1 MSNFNGKTIEMSG
14 PLLKKPDGTVLFHRV
29 SNTMATP
36 DWEGVYS
43 AIDPLDG
50 GVITLSIDKDKSS
63 SNSENFKLRF
73 RDTYI
78 RACTK
83 MSSDALD
90 GWEGDG
96 PSYSKRGIYLAD
108 ATTVATSDD
117 EQSLVSLDGSNSEIP
132 ISIYCFSGPNDAIQP
147 FAALYNAK

>member
-1 MSNFNGKTIEMSG
+1 LIKT
-14 PLLKKPDGTVLFHRV
+14 KAV
-29 SNTMATP
+29 A
-36 DWEGVYS
+36 
-43 AIDPLDG
+43 
-50 GVITLSIDKDKSS
+50 
-63 SNSENFKLRF
+63 SENFKLRF

-78 RACTK
+78 RAW
-83 MSSDALD
+83 SSDALD

-96 PSYSKRGIYLAD
+96 PSYSRRGIYLAE

-147 FAALYNAK
+147 FALYNATVIWKFERDVENDLIYMSGTLFSNEETGWRGGAGNVRFQELALTLAME